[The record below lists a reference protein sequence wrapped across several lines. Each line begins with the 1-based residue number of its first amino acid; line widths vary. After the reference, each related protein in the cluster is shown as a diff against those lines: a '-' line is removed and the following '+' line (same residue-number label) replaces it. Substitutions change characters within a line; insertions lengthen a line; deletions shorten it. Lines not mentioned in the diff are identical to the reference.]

1 MIFALGTVLGLI
13 LFALLTL
20 SFCHNIFVPGTKSFV
35 VPTVQTNSQS
45 PKTTS
50 PKTSPHQWSLGQN
63 RLLPLPGLG
72 LKVEK
77 TAPLTSRWALNLALC
92 VRAAAV
98 GTGLRWDW
106 GILNVEGA
114 LRLPWLPGVPFLKK
128 TLRNL
133 VERKQVT
140 LDMANNMITLF
151 KWRLQNSPLSLF
163 CEVEADN
170 WLKGVI
176 GYW

>member
-20 SFCHNIFVPGTKSFV
+20 SFSHNVFVSGTKSFV

-45 PKTTS
+45 QKNQNLTS
-50 PKTSPHQWSLGQN
+50 SWSLGQK
-63 RLLPLPGLG
+63 RLLSLPRLG

-77 TAPLTSRWALNLALC
+77 TAPPPSQWALILALC

-98 GTGLRWDW
+98 ETGLRWDW

-128 TLRNL
+128 TLHNL
-133 VERKQVT
+133 EERKQVT
-140 LDMANNMITLF
+140 LDMANTMITLF
-151 KWRLQNSPLSLF
+151 KWRLQNSTLSLF
-163 CEVEADN
+163 CEVETDN
-170 WLKGVI
+170 
-176 GYW
+176 